1 MKVNLKKLTVDS
13 VANATLGASGSL
25 IIKGI
30 VIHGMEAHF
39 PDKLQFVYF
48 CCISK
53 RRSYSLL
60 LQNLMISKK
69 RRILLNSHSLVGKAV
84 VWTRDIIVPIITI
97 PGNSK
102 HNFICWL
109 QVLKDVDNSFFT
121 CTLNYVFVYFDQGI
135 ISF

>member
-39 PDKLQFVYF
+39 PDKLQFVNF

-69 RRILLNSHSLVGKAV
+69 KKDLAEFTLISGKSSCLDK
-84 VWTRDIIVPIITI
+84 R
-97 PGNSK
+97 
-102 HNFICWL
+102 HNCA
-109 QVLKDVDNSFFT
+109 N
-121 CTLNYVFVYFDQGI
+121 NYDTW
-135 ISF
+135 